1 MTSAAPVAPCV
12 RCLVSGH
19 VQGVYYRA
27 ATQRRAQELGLTG
40 WVRNLPDGRV
50 ELVATGAEHALR
62 QLQDWLWQG
71 PPHARVDDV
80 RCERTEHPSLPRF
93 EVR

>member
-1 MTSAAPVAPCV
+1 MTQTIRVPCI
-12 RCLVSGH
+12 RCLVSGR

-27 ATQRRAQELGLTG
+27 STRREAELLGLTG

-50 ELVATGAEHALR
+50 ELVAMGEERALR
-62 QLQDWLWQG
+62 RLRDWLWQG
-71 PPHARVDDV
+71 PPNAQVTEV
-80 RCERTEHPSLPRF
+80 RCESAEHAPLPRF

>member
-1 MTSAAPVAPCV
+1 MTQTIPVPCI
-12 RCLVSGH
+12 RCLVSGR

-27 ATQRRAQELGLTG
+27 SARREAEVLGLTG

-50 ELVATGAEHALR
+50 ELVAMGNEHALSR
-62 QLQDWLWQG
+62 LQDWLWRG
-71 PPHARVDDV
+71 PSSAQVTEV
-80 RCERTEHPSLPRF
+80 RCESAEHTPLPRF